1 MYWQI
6 RLFTFVMVDPLI
18 KDIVEYLEYGI
29 KEEDWDSVQEALDIL
44 KEEFLDRSSDDFED
58 DEY

>member
-1 MYWQI
+1 
-6 RLFTFVMVDPLI
+6 MVDPLI